1 MILMLIMSSKKKVY
15 NKNIET
21 YLKMKQKDI
30 GRGRPKSN
38 KKLKMKSNLNKTK
51 GANISRR
58 NKKLNKKIGTELNNF
73 LGYSY
78 ERLVGT
84 IRNKFINNDKLYID
98 IIKQEFYKINRD
110 VIVSKTTEN
119 YNYES
124 NTLGIPNSYEF
135 GYYTNNI
142 NTKFT
147 MA

>member
-1 MILMLIMSSKKKVY
+1 MSSKKKVY

-21 YLKMKQKDI
+21 YLKMKQKDL